1 MFADPQLHL
10 LLSGNFAAAIVKGD
24 PFSKSG
30 IICSF
35 HFPEILECIEE
46 YSRRS
51 HNLGST

>member
-1 MFADPQLHL
+1 MFADPQLHPV
-10 LLSGNFAAAIVKGD
+10 LSSNFVAAFVKGD

-30 IICSF
+30 VICSF
-35 HFPEILECIEE
+35 HFSEILECIEE